1 VAGRGQTIAKPI
13 DETWLVKPGENLRG
27 PMDWAGQFGSEGPIT
42 VEIGFGKDEFLLR
55 VAEEYPERRFLA
67 VDFSKS
73 RGRSYMNKIARRRLT
88 NVRVML
94 DHAANVVTM
103 CLPDAGVEEYFVLFP
118 DPWPKDRHAN
128 HRLVRPWFARE
139 IARTLIPGGK
149 ITVATDD
156 EPYHEQILDV
166 MEGHGGFTNL
176 LGPGGWG
183 PRPFGHDET
192 LFERRWVDQGR
203 NIHYMHFERERP

>member
-1 VAGRGQTIAKPI
+1 
-13 DETWLVKPGENLRG
+13 
-27 PMDWAGQFGSEGPIT
+27 MFGAEGPLT

-55 VAEEYPERRFLA
+55 VAEQYPERRFLA

-103 CLPDAGVEEYFVLFP
+103 CLPDAGVEELFVLFP

-139 IARTLIPGGK
+139 AYRMMIPGAK
-149 ITVATDD
+149 ITLATDD
-156 EPYHEQILDV
+156 EPYHEQILEV
-166 MEGHGGFTNL
+166 LESHGGFTNL

-183 PRPFGHDET
+183 PRPTGHDET

-203 NIHYMHFERERP
+203 SIHYMHFERENL